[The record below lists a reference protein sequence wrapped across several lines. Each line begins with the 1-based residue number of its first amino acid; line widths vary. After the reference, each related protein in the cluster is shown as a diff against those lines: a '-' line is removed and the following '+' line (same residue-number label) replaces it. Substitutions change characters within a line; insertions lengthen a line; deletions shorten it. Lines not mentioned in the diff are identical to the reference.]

1 MSQSSGVSTRDGG
14 GFGGRKSGPS
24 GSGLGVM
31 RKCGGGAEDSI
42 ACPGSFFLSPLPG
55 KAKRA
60 REASGLGLGHRG
72 HYPNRPYQKGKCN
85 LVGRLPI
92 VSKPSPA
99 QLSPSYPNA
108 RRQTCFVRGRR
119 REERTRDIPTSHRD
133 AAVGPDSLS
142 PSHGHPRPSHQVLS
156 VSPLP
161 LPGRASRQSRRRQG
175 LLLLIRRFVLRL
187 ADGGVRQ
194 EDGG

>member
-1 MSQSSGVSTRDGG
+1 VYACIWLHKLQLECQ
-14 GFGGRKSGPS
+14 F
-24 GSGLGVM
+24 
-31 RKCGGGAEDSI
+31 SI
-42 ACPGSFFLSPLPG
+42 QAT
-55 KAKRA
+55 
-60 REASGLGLGHRG
+60 
-72 HYPNRPYQKGKCN
+72 GKCN

-99 QLSPSYPNA
+99 HPIPSHPA
-108 RRQTCFVRGRR
+108 QPALPKRKKADLFRSWPEKR
-119 REERTRDIPTSHRD
+119 REEKRGDIPTSHRD
-133 AAVGPDSLS
+133 AAAAVVGPDALS
-142 PSHGHPRPSHQVLS
+142 PSHGHPRPSHQVLA

-161 LPGRASRQSRRRQG
+161 LRGRAPRQSRRRQG